1 MKEPNLNEYICG
13 MIKTS
18 SGFGDLALIFKV
30 TAELN
35 RSNLSVCG
43 DICFFS
49 ANYTRSSSF
58 RHILKGLYV
67 STKYFYTF

>member
-1 MKEPNLNEYICG
+1 MKEPNLNECICG

-18 SGFGDLALIFKV
+18 SGFGDLALISKV

-43 DICFFS
+43 DICFFLQ
-49 ANYTRSSSF
+49 TMLDLVHLLIF
-58 RHILKGLYV
+58 
-67 STKYFYTF
+67 